1 MTAVNSFV
9 LAALFSATQMAACA
23 PARRTGTPAQAAQPA
38 RPRISRLEPSSV
50 RLIRGNVTE
59 FDIRGSG
66 FDTSRTSPG
75 NTVRIGQVV
84 LNSVPSSAN
93 GTLIRV
99 AVPDA
104 VPSGGEAPPSPW
116 MGGRYP
122 VSVRTRAGI
131 SDTLFLVIASV
142 GGNP

>member
-1 MTAVNSFV
+1 MALAV
-9 LAALFSATQMAACA
+9 LCGATQIAACA
-23 PARRTGTPAQAAQPA
+23 PARRAGSAAQET
-38 RPRISRLEPSSV
+38 RPRIKQLEPDSV

-75 NTVRIGQVV
+75 NTVRIGEVV
-84 LNSVPSSAN
+84 LTSVPSSAN

-104 VPSGGEAPPSPW
+104 VPSRGEAPPSPW

-122 VSVRTRAGI
+122 VSVQTRAGT
-131 SDTLFLVIASV
+131 SDTLFLVIASA

>member
-1 MTAVNSFV
+1 MTAARTMV
-9 LAALFSATQMAACA
+9 LTALFGATQMAACA
-23 PARRTGTPAQAAQPA
+23 SARRAATPAQAAQAA
-38 RPRISRLEPSSV
+38 RPRISRLEPGSV

-84 LNSVPSSAN
+84 LTSVPSSAN

-122 VSVRTRAGI
+122 VSVQTRAGT
-131 SDTLFLVIASV
+131 SDTLFLVIASA

>member
-1 MTAVNSFV
+1 MIAARAMV
-9 LAALFSATQMAACA
+9 LAVAFGVTPVVACA
-23 PARRTGTPAQAAQPA
+23 PARRASTPAQAATDG
-38 RPRISRLEPSSV
+38 RPRISRLEPGSV

-84 LNSVPSSAN
+84 LTSVPSREN

-99 AVPDA
+99 ALPDA

-122 VSVRTRAGI
+122 VSVQTRAGT
-131 SDTLFLVIASV
+131 SDTLFLVIASA

>member
-1 MTAVNSFV
+1 MSATRTMV
-9 LAALFSATQMAACA
+9 LAVLFSATQVVGCA
-23 PARRTGTPAQAAQPA
+23 SARRTTTTAQAA
-38 RPRISRLEPSSV
+38 RPRISRLEPGSV
-50 RLIRGNVTE
+50 RIIRGNVTE

-66 FDTSRTSPG
+66 FDTSRVSPG
-75 NTVRIGQVV
+75 NTVRIGDVV
-84 LNSVPSSAN
+84 LTSVPSSAN

-99 AVPDA
+99 AIPDA

-122 VSVRTRAGI
+122 VSVRTKVGT
-131 SDTLFLVIASV
+131 SDTLFLAIASV